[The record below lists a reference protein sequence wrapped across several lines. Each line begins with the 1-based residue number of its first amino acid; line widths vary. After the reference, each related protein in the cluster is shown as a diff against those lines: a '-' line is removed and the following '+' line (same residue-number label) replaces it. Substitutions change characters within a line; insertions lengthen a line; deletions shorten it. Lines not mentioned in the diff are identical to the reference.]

1 MNVSHSSDVSSAG
14 APSGAVAR
22 SVGRSFQIFRYYSIT
37 SLVGVVLAA
46 LAIGY
51 FFRVVA
57 IREIENFGEYAN
69 TTLAEMSLQ
78 ALRADALK
86 FLAQTNE
93 MRREQLPSI
102 GNVPVDLEHE
112 LEELR
117 DVKSVVRMRIYN
129 KHGWVIYSSEPNF
142 KPGTDGSGEPGV
154 RVALGGRANSTLVYH
169 DFFTFF
175 SPTTP
180 RDNLIQTHFPISSG
194 PNEPVRGVFEIFVDV
209 RSRVAD
215 VEQSQW
221 QIAAAALLIMGALYL
236 SLLAFVRYAA
246 GIIERQQAQIQAHAN
261 TLEVLSARMLAQQED
276 EKKRLAFDLHEGI
289 AQTLSAV
296 KMNVDATCR
305 LLTQHN
311 AAANAVALEPMAQT
325 LKEAIGE
332 VRALALKLRPSSL
345 DDLGLHAA
353 MEWFCGQLREQ
364 HPGLEIRTEL
374 RLPNED
380 IPEPLR
386 VILFRV
392 LEETLKVFVA
402 QPGVRHI
409 EVTLDREEDSIELA
423 MHQDGA
429 GDLSVAGLNP
439 AHLDGARERTVLSGG
454 RFAVLPRHG
463 GGCSVRTAWLA

>member
-1 MNVSHSSDVSSAG
+1 MNPSSAG
-14 APSGAVAR
+14 GSHTFSTGGSAGRA
-22 SVGRSFQIFRYYSIT
+22 VGRSFQIFRYYSVT

-51 FFRVVA
+51 FFRMVA

-78 ALRADALK
+78 ALRTDALK

-93 MRREQLPSI
+93 MPREKLPSI

-112 LEELR
+112 LDELR

-129 KHGWVIYSSEPNF
+129 KNGWVVYSSEPNF
-142 KPGTDGSGEPGV
+142 LPGTDSSAEPGV
-154 RVALGGRANSTLVYH
+154 RVALGGRATSSLVYR

-175 SPTTP
+175 TPPTA

-209 RSRVAD
+209 KSRVAD
-215 VEQSQW
+215 VERSQW
-221 QIAAAALLIMGALYL
+221 QIVTAAMVIMGLLYL

-246 GIIERQQAQIQAHAN
+246 GIIERQQSQIQAHAH

-305 LLTQHN
+305 VLTTGHS
-311 AAANAVALEPMAQT
+311 AENAVALEPMAQT
-325 LKEAIGE
+325 LKEAIAE
-332 VRALALKLRPSSL
+332 VRGLALKLRPSSL
-345 DDLGLHAA
+345 DDLGLHAT
-353 MEWFCGQLREQ
+353 MEWFCAQLREQ
-364 HPGLEIRTEL
+364 RPGLRVSTVL
-374 RLPNED
+374 RLSD
-380 IPEPLR
+380 DAIPEPLR

-392 LEETLKVFVA
+392 LEETLKTFAA

-409 EVTLDREEDSIELA
+409 EVTLEREDESIELA
-423 MHQDGA
+423 MHHDGP
-429 GDLSVAGLNP
+429 GDAVAS
-439 AHLDGARERTVLSGG
+439 LDGARERTVLSGG
-454 RFAVLPRHG
+454 NFALLPRHG
-463 GGCSVRTAWLA
+463 GGSSVRATWLA

>member
-1 MNVSHSSDVSSAG
+1 MSTASPDV
-14 APSGAVAR
+14 PSIDGHVGGVGR

-37 SLVGVVLAA
+37 SLVGVVVAA

-51 FFRVVA
+51 FFRTVA

-78 ALRADALK
+78 ALRTDALK
-86 FLAQTNE
+86 FLSQTNE

-117 DVKSVVRMRIYN
+117 EVKSVVRMRIYN
-129 KHGWVIYSSEPNF
+129 KHGWVIYSSEPDF
-142 KPGTDGSGEPGV
+142 RPGTDGSSEPGV

-175 SPTTP
+175 SPTSP

-209 RSRVAD
+209 KSRVAD
-215 VEQSQW
+215 VERSQW
-221 QIAAAALLIMGALYL
+221 QIVTAALVIMGLLYL

-246 GIIERQQAQIQAHAN
+246 GIIERQQSQIQAHAN
-261 TLEVLSARMLAQQED
+261 TLEVLSARMLRQQED

-305 LLTQHN
+305 LLTTGSSVS
-311 AAANAVALEPMAQT
+311 NAVALEPMAQT
-325 LKEAIGE
+325 LKDAIAE
-332 VRALALKLRPSSL
+332 VRGLALKLRPSSL
-345 DDLGLHAA
+345 DDLGLHAT
-353 MEWFCGQLREQ
+353 MEWFCGQLRQQ
-364 HPGLEIRTEL
+364 HPDLQVSLALQLT
-374 RLPNED
+374 D
-380 IPEPLR
+380 DAIPEPLR

-392 LEETLKVFVA
+392 LEETLKAFA
-402 QPGVRHI
+402 AHPGVRHI

-423 MHQDGA
+423 MHHDGHGEIGPGA
-429 GDLSVAGLNP
+429 LADAGLE
-439 AHLDGARERTVLSGG
+439 GARERAVLSGG
-454 RFAVLPRHG
+454 SFAVLPRHG
-463 GGCSVRTAWLA
+463 GGQSVRAAWLA